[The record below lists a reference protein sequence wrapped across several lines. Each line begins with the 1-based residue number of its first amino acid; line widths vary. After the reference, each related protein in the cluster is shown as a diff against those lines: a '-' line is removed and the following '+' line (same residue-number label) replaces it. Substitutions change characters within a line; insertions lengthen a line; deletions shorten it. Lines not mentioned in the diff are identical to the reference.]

1 MHAIVHAVDV
11 KNSDRLSGLIAE
23 KFNKLGK
30 FAFEAIRGDVY
41 LRTEHKDGKIVKV
54 VEVKVQLPGGTLV
67 LKKKGLTFDQAVH
80 SAFRAASRWVNKA
93 KSRRRF
99 H

>member
-11 KNSDRLSGLIAE
+11 KKSDRLSGLIAE

-30 FAFEAIRGDVY
+30 FALEAVRGDVY

-54 VEVKVQLPGGTLV
+54 VEVKVQGTHLRSS
-67 LKKKGLTFDQAVH
+67 G
-80 SAFRAASRWVNKA
+80 AFCVPCRIPVGE
-93 KSRRRF
+93 
-99 H
+99 

>member
-30 FAFEAIRGDVY
+30 FALEAVRGDVY

-54 VEVKVQLPGGTLV
+54 VEVKVQLPGGLCNPQKEGTHLRSS
-67 LKKKGLTFDQAVH
+67 G
-80 SAFRAASRWVNKA
+80 AFCFPCRIPVGE
-93 KSRRRF
+93 
-99 H
+99 